1 MTSINHLF
9 TNTYKRA
16 TRFFNSNCMVASD
29 CAKMANAYGGITYD
43 VDENITNSLNKA
55 FCMALLLVFVA
66 A

>member
-1 MTSINHLF
+1 
-9 TNTYKRA
+9 
-16 TRFFNSNCMVASD
+16 MVASN

-55 FCMALLLVFVA
+55 FCMALLLVIVA